1 LIRCKY
7 FDNINIIERKVYM
20 DYKEAVA
27 WLENR
32 NIPLGEF
39 TLDNIRALLE
49 IFNRPQD
56 KLKIIHI
63 TGTNGKG
70 SVASFITNAL
80 IENNYSV
87 GKFTSPYITNI
98 REEIEVNREVIS
110 EDDFAKLASEV
121 RKEVEELDKK
131 EIFVSGF
138 EILTSIAYIYFARKS
153 LDFAVM
159 EVGMG
164 GRVDATNVMEK
175 SIPVFCH
182 IALDHANILGDTLEK
197 IAKEKGGIIKE
208 NSHVFSYPQA
218 EEAKGKLKSL
228 AKEKSSSFND
238 FDFDEVEIISSNEF
252 GNKFNFKDYK
262 DLETSLVGD
271 HQAYNAA
278 LALMVLEYLRKDYKL
293 DKEKIKEGIKK
304 AKNIGRIECL
314 SRDPLIVVDGSHN
327 LDSIE
332 GIEKSVKKFTY
343 NKLILGFSLL
353 KDKDHKHIL
362 EKIEGLADKLVL
374 TEIDNDRRTDI
385 DLLEKE
391 FKEISSKE
399 IFAIKD
405 RREAVEK
412 TLDLAGEGDMIL
424 WCGSLYLIKDIR
436 KIILEKLK

>member
-1 LIRCKY
+1 
-7 FDNINIIERKVYM
+7 M

-39 TLDNIRALLE
+39 TLDNIKALLE
-49 IFNRPQD
+49 IFNKPQD

-110 EDDFAKLASEV
+110 EEDFAKLASEV

-138 EILTSIAYIYFARKS
+138 EILTSIAYIYFARKN

-182 IALDHANILGDTLEK
+182 IALDHANILGDSLEK
-197 IAKEKGGIIKE
+197 IAREKGGIIKE

-218 EEAKGKLKSL
+218 EEAKEELKKIS
-228 AKEKSSSFND
+228 KEKSSSFSD
-238 FDFDEVEIISSNEF
+238 FEFDEVEIISSNEY
-252 GNKFNFKDYK
+252 GNKFNFRTYK
-262 DLETSLVGD
+262 DVEISLIGD

-293 DKEKIKEGIKK
+293 DPDKIKEGLKR
-304 AKNIGRIECL
+304 AENIGRTECL

-362 EKIEGLADKLVL
+362 EKIERLADKIVL
-374 TEIDNDRRTDI
+374 TEIDSDRFTDI

-391 FKEISSKE
+391 FKEISNKE

-405 RREAVEK
+405 RKEAVEK
-412 TLDLAGEGDMIL
+412 TLELAGEGDMIL

-436 KIILEKLK
+436 KIILEKLN

>member
-1 LIRCKY
+1 
-7 FDNINIIERKVYM
+7 M

-252 GNKFNFKDYK
+252 GNKFNFRDYK
-262 DLETSLVGD
+262 DLEISLVGD

-293 DKEKIKEGIKK
+293 DKEKIKEGIKR